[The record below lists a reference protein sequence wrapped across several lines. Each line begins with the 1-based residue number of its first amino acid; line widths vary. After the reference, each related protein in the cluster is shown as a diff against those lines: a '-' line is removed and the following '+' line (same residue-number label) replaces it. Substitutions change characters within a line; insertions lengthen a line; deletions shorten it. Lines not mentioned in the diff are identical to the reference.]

1 MPSQTPFRIKQRRKE
16 LGLSQ
21 EVLAKACGVGQSTV
35 ANWERG
41 GHVPRPA
48 SLAHIAAALE
58 TDEIWLVSGERANA
72 RGPFNDYLLMP
83 IHHVAVFDWPQ
94 NEPELNNARPQS
106 YIAVT
111 SLNKNLF
118 ALIVKTPI
126 QEFGTGTALIF
137 TRDYDAPIQTIET
150 ETGLFLDITQDSCSL
165 SHTPTANTKARLIY
179 SLTSH

>member
-21 EVLAKACGVGQSTV
+21 EALAKACGVGQSTV

-58 TDEIWLVSGERANA
+58 TDELWLMSGERANA
-72 RGPFNDYLLMP
+72 RGPFNDYLLKP

-94 NEPELNNARPQS
+94 NEPELNNALPKS
-106 YIAVT
+106 YIAVM

-118 ALIVKTPI
+118 GLLLGAPI
-126 QEFGTGTALIF
+126 RDFQSGTALIF
-137 TRDYDAPIQTIET
+137 TRDYDAEQTGI
-150 ETGLFLDITQDSCSL
+150 FLDISQESCVLSDSP
-165 SHTPTANTKARLIY
+165 TPSTAARLLY